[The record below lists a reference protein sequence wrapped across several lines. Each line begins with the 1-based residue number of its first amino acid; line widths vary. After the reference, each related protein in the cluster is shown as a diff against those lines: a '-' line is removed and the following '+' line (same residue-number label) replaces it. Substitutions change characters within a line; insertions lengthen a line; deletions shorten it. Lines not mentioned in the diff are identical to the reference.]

1 MIYVKKKKI
10 NIYKF
15 YNYIINIKKESDKFG
30 VDRYNEKDMSKE
42 SFLKTLKLEKVFEDL
57 V

>member
-1 MIYVKKKKI
+1 MIDVKKKKI